1 MKAFKQPIHFQKT
14 NLNSFSVRLY
24 IYFAFFTFTLSVK
37 FNRSFI
43 LLSKIIF
50 VDANFEKSIFFLS
63 LAQKYRNFLRFNT
76 MSTENKK
83 PNRSLN
89 PMDYTFNDV
98 EQLSRFVTE
107 TGKILPR
114 KITGLSAKHQRRI
127 TNTIKRARNMITM
140 K

>member
-1 MKAFKQPIHFQKT
+1 MGTWYAK
-14 NLNSFSVRLY
+14 NLYNFGICVDNQ
-24 IYFAFFTFTLSVK
+24 AP
-37 FNRSFI
+37 
-43 LLSKIIF
+43 LL
-50 VDANFEKSIFFLS
+50 FEKSIFFLS
-63 LAQKYRNFLRFNT
+63 LAQKYRNFLSFNT

-89 PMDYTFNDV
+89 PMDFTFNDV